1 MVTSLSTLRDRLEF
15 HTDNASG
22 RSGAAVINLT
32 TGASSLVNPDQ
43 AFGTSST
50 IKIGILY
57 ALMRRIDRDPNVS
70 YFTTIN
76 SGRQYGDNNEDEPS
90 NLIPNLRANTNYSL
104 NFLAE
109 TMIANSN
116 NWATN
121 RLIDFLGRNQIN
133 QELRNLG
140 LNVTRVNRYMTG
152 TGAPSAHN
160 TSSPGGDYRAGFDNL
175 STPREMV
182 RMLQRIHANEN
193 SLLNPISHS
202 AFWRILGLDSNRG
215 VNTKGLASNFYNNAV
230 YPSPSDDFLSPD
242 WANLLEFQNKGGSN
256 SWTGDPGD
264 FVAKPTLG
272 NHFQRSEAGRIT
284 FDNGQIVF
292 YAAFVDNALN
302 KGRAINT
309 LASIGYEVAA
319 EYANARV
326 TYTPVNSQLDD
337 GRVVTVRGLPGASA
351 DTIDINSVAGD
362 RLDFLVNRESIV
374 RLPRTQI
381 EGVRIL
387 PGGGNDTVY
396 GSSLADVIRGGT
408 GNDTLRGEGGNDSI
422 NGDAG
427 NDQLWGGTGNDIL
440 YGGEGSDGLHGG
452 TDNDVLHGGN
462 GFDSVQESGNVN
474 FTLTNTRLTG
484 LGTDTLL
491 SVESAYLV
499 GGSGANIINASTF
512 SNGIVWIDGRTGND
526 QIRGGSSHDILNGG
540 TGNDRLY
547 GNNGNDSLYGGDG
560 NDFISGGANNDSLYG
575 GDGNDSMHGD
585 SGNDRINGE
594 AGNDVITGGAGAD
607 TINGGSGS
615 DRLLETGNVLN
626 YTLTNTR
633 LTTLLTVPLPT
644 PASTPIFIS
653 VADTLTSIET
663 ATLIGGNGN
672 NVINAVGFT
681 AGSVILQGL
690 AGNDALL
697 GGSQGDTLNGG
708 IGNDTLN
715 GGSGDD
721 LLTGGPGRDRLTG
734 EPGRDRFS
742 FTTPNEGVDQILDFE
757 VAADLIQ
764 LSSRGFS
771 GLSAGLLA
779 ANQFTLG
786 ASATTSTHR
795 IGYNSAT
802 GALWFDQDG
811 SGSQTARQLAT
822 LTPNLNL
829 THNQFAVV

>member
-1 MVTSLSTLRDRLEF
+1 MVTTSLSTLRDRLDF

-57 ALMRRIDRDPNVS
+57 ALMRRIDRDPNIS
-70 YFTTIN
+70 YQSTIN
-76 SGRQYGDNNEDEPS
+76 SGSQYGNNQGNP
-90 NLIPNLRANTNYSL
+90 NNPIPGLRANANYTL
-104 NFLAE
+104 NFLGE

-160 TSSPGGDYRAGFDNL
+160 TTGPGGDYRAGFDNL

-193 SLLNPISHS
+193 SLLDPISHS
-202 AFWRILGLDSNRG
+202 AFWRILGLDANRG
-215 VNTKGLASNFYNNAV
+215 VNTKGLASRSYNNAI
-230 YPSPSDDFLSPD
+230 YPSPSNDFLSPD
-242 WANLLEFQNKGGSN
+242 WANLLEFQNKGGNN
-256 SWTGDPGD
+256 SWTGNPGD
-264 FVAKPTLG
+264 FVAKPALG

-284 FDNGQIVF
+284 FNNGQVVF
-292 YAAFVDNALN
+292 YAAFVDNASN
-302 KGRAINT
+302 DSRAANT

-326 TYTPVNSQLDD
+326 THTPVNSQLDD
-337 GRVVTVRGLPGASA
+337 GRVVTVRGFPGAIA

-408 GNDTLRGEGGNDSI
+408 GNDALRGEGGNDSI

-440 YGGEGSDGLHGG
+440 YGGEGIDGLHGG
-452 TDNDVLHGGN
+452 TGNDVLHGGN
-462 GFDSVQESGNVN
+462 GFDSVQEIGNVN

-491 SVESAYLV
+491 SMESAYLT
-499 GGSGANIINASTF
+499 GGSGANIINASAFT
-512 SNGIVWIDGRTGND
+512 NGTVWLDGRVGND
-526 QIRGGSSHDILNGG
+526 QLRGGSSHDILNGG
-540 TGNDRLY
+540 MGNDRLY
-547 GNNGNDSLYGGDG
+547 GNNSNDSLHGGDG
-560 NDFISGGANNDSLYG
+560 NDFISGGANNDSLWG

-585 SGNDRINGE
+585 TGNDRINGE
-594 AGNDVITGGAGAD
+594 AGNDVITGGAGWDA
-607 TINGGSGS
+607 INGGSGS
-615 DRLLETGNVLN
+615 DRLLEVGDVRY

-633 LTTLLTVPLPT
+633 LTTLTITLNTNPNTIVRPY
-644 PASTPIFIS
+644 
-653 VADTLTSIET
+653 VDTLTSIESV
-663 ATLIGGNGN
+663 TLIGGNSRN
-672 NVINAVGFT
+672 LINASEFT

-690 AGNDALL
+690 AGNDTLL
-697 GGSQGDTLNGG
+697 SGSQGDTLNGG

-715 GGSGDD
+715 GGGADD
-721 LLTGGPGRDRLTG
+721 LLTGGIGRDRLTG
-734 EPGRDRFS
+734 GTGRDRFS
-742 FTTPNEGVDQILDFE
+742 FNAPNERSDRILDFE

-771 GLSAGLLA
+771 GLRTGLLA

-786 ASATTSTHR
+786 ASATAITHR
-795 IGYNSAT
+795 IGYNNTT

-811 SGSQTARQLAT
+811 TGGQAARQLAT
-822 LTPNLNL
+822 LAPNLNL
-829 THNQFAVV
+829 TNNHFVVV